1 MLNLWIL
8 LVTLA
13 ASPEGTLAV
22 TVGAEQ
28 EQRQIHLVDVETG
41 TWQVA
46 GEGKGAGAPVWSP
59 DGEWIAYAEA
69 NSTIAIMRSDGSDRR
84 VLDVT
89 GTPTDWGPK
98 TGEC

>member
-59 DGEWIAYAEA
+59 DGSRLAYSSLAQIAVRPSELLMATA
-69 NSTIAIMRSDGSDRR
+69 
-84 VLDVT
+84 
-89 GTPTDWGPK
+89 
-98 TGEC
+98 